1 MTAELKRLS
10 SLPLGRR
17 LSSGGVDRDGER
29 RQDVRPHLRMG
40 PARPG
45 EGQRLAL
52 MRKQIW
58 VGFEGGG

>member
-1 MTAELKRLS
+1 M
-10 SLPLGRR
+10 G
-17 LSSGGVDRDGER
+17 R

-45 EGQRLAL
+45 EGQKPAL
-52 MRKQIW
+52 MRKQTW